1 MCGIADLYSFASRP
15 FASGPSPS
23 DRPAKPGEL
32 NAMVAAL
39 HHRGPDGSNT
49 YSDGP
54 VGLAHARLAIIDVA
68 GGAQPLANEDES
80 VWVLLNGEI
89 FNFIELRRALEQ
101 RGHRFKTRSD
111 TEVIVH
117 LYEDFGDAFVDH
129 LNGQFALALWDKKQ
143 QRLVLARDRSGIR
156 PLFYTQQA
164 GRLAFASEVK
174 ALFTL
179 PEVPRRID
187 MQGLASTFSL

>member
-1 MCGIADLYSFASRP
+1 MCGIAGLYSFASR
-15 FASGPSPS
+15 PSPS

-68 GGAQPLANEDES
+68 GGAQPWANEDES

-174 ALFTL
+174 ALFSL